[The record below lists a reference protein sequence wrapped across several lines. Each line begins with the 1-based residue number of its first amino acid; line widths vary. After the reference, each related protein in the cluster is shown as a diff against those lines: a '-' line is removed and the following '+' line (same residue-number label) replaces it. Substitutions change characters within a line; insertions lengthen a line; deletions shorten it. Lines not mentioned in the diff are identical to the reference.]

1 MTNWLGL
8 HDLWLFAATVF
19 VFNLTPGPDL
29 LFTLS
34 RTLQHGVRGGVAAAC
49 GIGAGC
55 VVHTL
60 AAAFGLAALLAASA
74 EAFSAI
80 KWIGAAYLVWWAI
93 GLLRAEPKAATDAAT
108 GAGAVL
114 PAGPIAPEASL
125 GRIFRQGLLT
135 NVLNPKV
142 AIFFLAFLPQFI
154 DAGSPHKTFAFL
166 ALGAWFIAQGLI
178 FLVAFAALVAPL
190 GRWQA
195 SARMRRG
202 LRATG
207 GALFLGMAARLA
219 LAQRH

>member
-1 MTNWLGL
+1 MTMWLGL

-29 LFTLS
+29 LFTLA

-60 AAAFGLAALLAASA
+60 AAAFGLAAVLAASA
-74 EAFSAI
+74 EAFSVI
-80 KWIGAAYLVWWAI
+80 KWIGAAYLVWLAI
-93 GLLRAEPKAATDAAT
+93 GLLRAETQAGGKVAAE
-108 GAGAVL
+108 
-114 PAGPIAPEASL
+114 PALIAPEASL

-135 NVLNPKV
+135 NALNPKV

-154 DAGSPHKTFAFL
+154 DVDSLHKTWAFL
-166 ALGAWFIAQGLI
+166 ALGAWFIAQGLV
-178 FLVAFAALVAPL
+178 FLVTFSALVAPL
-190 GRWQA
+190 GRWRA
-195 SARMRRG
+195 STRMRRG

-207 GALFLGMAARLA
+207 GALFLAMAARLA
-219 LAQRH
+219 LAQPR

>member
-1 MTNWLGL
+1 MTSWLGL

-29 LFTLS
+29 LFTFA
-34 RTLQHGVRGGVAAAC
+34 RTLQRGVRGGVAAAC

-60 AAAFGLAALLAASA
+60 AAAFGLAAVLAASA

-80 KWIGAAYLVWWAI
+80 KWIGAAYLVWLAI
-93 GLLRAEPKAATDAAT
+93 GLLRAERKSNT
-108 GAGAVL
+108 GAAPAAVNVASE
-114 PAGPIAPEASL
+114 AGL

-135 NVLNPKV
+135 NALNPKV

-154 DAGSPHKTFAFL
+154 DIASPHKTFAFL
-166 ALGAWFIAQGLI
+166 ALGAWFIAQGI
-178 FLVAFAALVAPL
+178 AFLVVFATIVAPL

-195 SARMRRG
+195 PARLRRG

-207 GALFLGMAARLA
+207 GALFLAMAARLA
-219 LAQRH
+219 LAQPR

>member
-1 MTNWLGL
+1 MTSWLGL

-29 LFTLS
+29 LFTLA

-60 AAAFGLAALLAASA
+60 AAAFGLAAVLAASA

-80 KWIGAAYLVWWAI
+80 KWIGAAYLVWLAI
-93 GLLRAEPKAATDAAT
+93 GLLRAEPKANVDAAAAAAKVASET
-108 GAGAVL
+108 
-114 PAGPIAPEASL
+114 SL

-135 NVLNPKV
+135 NALNPKV

-154 DAGSPHKTFAFL
+154 DAGAPHKTWAFL

-178 FLVAFAALVAPL
+178 FLVAFSALVAPL

-202 LRATG
+202 LRALG
-207 GALFLGMAARLA
+207 GTLFLGMAARLA

>member
-1 MTNWLGL
+1 MTSWLGL

-29 LFTLS
+29 LFTLA

-55 VVHTL
+55 IVHTL
-60 AAAFGLAALLAASA
+60 AAAFGLAAVLAASA
-74 EAFSAI
+74 DAFSVV
-80 KWIGAAYLVWWAI
+80 KWIGAAYLVWLAI
-93 GLLRAEPKAATDAAT
+93 GLLRAEPKVDADAPTVVAKAAS
-108 GAGAVL
+108 
-114 PAGPIAPEASL
+114 EASL

-135 NVLNPKV
+135 NALNPKV

-154 DAGSPHKTFAFL
+154 DVASPHKTYAFL

-178 FLVAFAALVAPL
+178 FLVAFSALVAPL

-202 LRATG
+202 LRALG
-207 GALFLGMAARLA
+207 GTLFLGMAARLA

>member
-1 MTNWLGL
+1 MTSWLGL

-34 RTLQHGVRGGVAAAC
+34 RTLRRGVRGGIAAAC

-60 AAAFGLAALLAASA
+60 AAAFGLAAMLAASA

-80 KWIGAAYLVWWAI
+80 KWIGAAYLVWLAI
-93 GLLRAEPKAATDAAT
+93 GLLRAEPKADADVA
-108 GAGAVL
+108 
-114 PAGPIAPEASL
+114 PALAKVASEASL

-135 NVLNPKV
+135 NALNPKV

-166 ALGAWFIAQGLI
+166 ALGSWFIAQGI
-178 FLVAFAALVAPL
+178 VFLVAFAAIVAPL

-195 SARMRRG
+195 SARVRRG
-202 LRATG
+202 LRACG